1 MNIVTEMLAGNRGED
16 RRGVIVVR
24 WSELIIFSVL
34 LRMTDWYVIMEI
46 VISWPRSAKCLPE
59 HHTLAESL

>member
-1 MNIVTEMLAGNRGED
+1 MNIVTERLAGNRGED

-46 VISWPRSAKCLPE
+46 VISWPRSAKCLPK